1 MNKPK
6 GSMEALSAMQI
17 TTDMEG
23 LDAQSKSLL
32 QYAEILAVILRDTI
46 TEYKGYSW
54 KEVAEFIEL
63 DSITST
69 TEVSPGRT
77 NTRIRSDTTEYTQ
90 LNEKTS
96 LFDLAFCARNPQLS
110 TEDIQINLHI
120 DVEPQKTYTPGYPIE
135 KRGMYYLA
143 RRLSSQL
150 SLATQGT
157 DYNLLTKCYSIWICR
172 NDIPKEDQYS
182 ISVYEMTNTK
192 NTASKS
198 IPKEN
203 FDLITLVV
211 IKLGNTVYNGDEED
225 ENYQL
230 LRFLNTI
237 MYPHKDDFMDT
248 VSEYIDYT
256 DNDALRKE
264 VTHVSTIEEIKYE
277 GMRDELRE
285 ELTEELTKELTVEL
299 TKELTEKITEDLTEK
314 ITQNLTEKITQNLT
328 EKITQN
334 LTEKITQNLT
344 EKTIHTI
351 ILDNLEEHVP
361 KDRILTKLQKHF
373 NLSKEE
379 SEHYYNTFTART

>member
-96 LFDLAFCARNPQLS
+96 LFDLAFRARNPQLS

-120 DVEPQKTYTPGYPIE
+120 DVEPQKTYNPGYPIE

-150 SLATQGT
+150 SLALNVT
-157 DYNLLTKCYSIWICR
+157 DYNRLAKCYSIWICR
-172 NDIPKEDQYS
+172 DEIPREDQYS

-192 NTASKS
+192 NTA
-198 IPKEN
+198 PNAVPREN
-203 FDLITLVV
+203 YDLMTLVV
-211 IKLGNTVYNGDEED
+211 IKLGNAVYNGDKED
-225 ENYQL
+225 EGYEL

-248 VSEYIDYT
+248 VSEYIDFS

-264 VTHVSTIEEIKYE
+264 VVHVSTIEQIKYE
-277 GMRDELRE
+277 GMRE
-285 ELTEELTKELTVEL
+285 ELTEELTENGIRVL
-299 TKELTEKITEDLTEK
+299 I
-314 ITQNLTEKITQNLT
+314 Q
-328 EKITQN
+328 
-334 LTEKITQNLT
+334 
-344 EKTIHTI
+344 
-351 ILDNLEEHVP
+351 DNLEEQIP
-361 KDRILTKLQKHF
+361 KERILIKLQKHY
-373 NLSKEE
+373 NLTEE
-379 SEHYYNTFTART
+379 KARKYYERYASGALD